1 MSTLCRWFRISPS
14 ASTNKRLLVEANATL
29 ALAAAGENDPLRPR
43 QVDAGRS
50 PNRFRPESIG

>member
-1 MSTLCRWFRISPS
+1 MVQDFPECLHEQ
-14 ASTNKRLLVEANATL
+14 RLPVEANATL